1 MAQRVVL
8 VDDLGDGD
16 AAETITFA
24 LDGVSYE
31 IDLSEG
37 NAAQLRDDLA
47 TWIGHARSVSGA
59 SARRTGRRGAAKS
72 SIDNTAVREWARAQ
86 GHNVSDRG
94 RIPAHIIEAYQ
105 AAN

>member
-1 MAQRVVL
+1 MAQRTVL

-24 LDGVSYE
+24 LDGVEYE

-47 TWIGHARSVSGA
+47 TWVAHARSIG
-59 SARRTGRRGAAKS
+59 GRRRVGRKAAATRDSK
-72 SIDNTAVREWARAQ
+72 IDNGVVRAWARDN
-86 GHNVSDRG
+86 GHAISDRG
-94 RIPAHIIEAYQ
+94 RIPAEIIEAYL